1 MEWEHK
7 CSLEWLMARQDY
19 LTASEIRSLI
29 PLTKTGRARTVTD
42 MDYLKV
48 WSGKIV
54 NLTEED
60 CWSTGAA
67 ARGHLLE
74 PYAVD
79 ALNTALR
86 EYDPRTAEHY
96 YHWDDSLVTM
106 PGRSIAFSPDAM
118 NIPFSEGETWFDAY
132 GVSITA
138 IAEVKCYGRERH
150 LTTAYTEKNMLE
162 ERWQIATA
170 MALCDTI
177 EHAHLA
183 LFNPSLSTR
192 RLVVIEYKRKDLE
205 KEIQEILEVEEKWD
219 DFIDN
224 HKMDKMLPEDYRF
237 WSTGIAPGETT
248 IIEDIK
254 FKKNLNPV

>member
-29 PLTKTGRARTVTD
+29 PLTKTNRARTITD

-79 ALNTALR
+79 ALNTALI
-86 EYDPRTAEHY
+86 EYDPAAAEHY
-96 YHWDDSLVTM
+96 YHWDDVLVIKSK
-106 PGRSIAFSPDAM
+106 RDIAFSPDAM
-118 NIPFSEGETWFDAY
+118 NIPLSDDKVWFNVDD
-132 GVSITA
+132 VPITA

-150 LTTAYTEKNMLE
+150 LTTAYTEKYMLE

-177 EHAHLA
+177 KYAHLA

-192 RLVVIEYKRKDLE
+192 RLFVIEYERKDLE
-205 KEIQEILEVEEKWD
+205 KEIQEILEVEEKWS

-224 HKMDKMLPEDYRF
+224 RKMSKMLPEDYRF
-237 WSTGIAPGETT
+237 WTSTLVPDEAT
-248 IIEDIK
+248 IIEDLK
-254 FKKNLNPV
+254 EKKNLNPV

>member
-79 ALNTALR
+79 ALNTVLMK
-86 EYDPRTAEHY
+86 YDPSTAEHY
-96 YHWDDSLVTM
+96 HHWDDTLVTM
-106 PGRSIAFSPDAM
+106 PERSIAFSPDAM
-118 NIPFSEGETWFDAY
+118 NIPNDGETWFDAN

-138 IAEVKCYGRERH
+138 IAEVKCYGQERH
-150 LTTAYTEKNMLE
+150 LATAYTEKNMLE

-192 RLVVIEYKRKDLE
+192 RLFVIEYERKDLE
-205 KEIQEILEVEEKWD
+205 KEIQEILEVEEKWE
-219 DFIDN
+219 DFIY
-224 HKMDKMLPEDYRF
+224 HGKISLMLPEDDRF
-237 WSTGIAPGETT
+237 WASEIVPNETT
-248 IIEDIK
+248 IIEDLK
-254 FKKNLNPV
+254 EKKNLNPV